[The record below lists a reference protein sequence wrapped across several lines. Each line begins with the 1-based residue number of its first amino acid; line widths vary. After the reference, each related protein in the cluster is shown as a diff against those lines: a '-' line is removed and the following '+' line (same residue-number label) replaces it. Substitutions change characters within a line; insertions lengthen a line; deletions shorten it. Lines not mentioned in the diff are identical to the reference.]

1 MTTVNRTRLILD
13 LLRARHDARGNGLA
27 RQWVYAEEVRMNTG
41 FGPDTSL
48 PLSHPV
54 RVGWEQRIDA
64 YAMHTWPSAQY
75 RRIAYEV
82 KVTRSDL
89 RRELEQPGKQDA
101 ALAVSNLLYL
111 VLDHDIRYDD
121 LPVPITWGIMQLR
134 YPQPT
139 LGDASAAVDDTRAKL
154 VTVRKAQRRDTDH
167 PGFGFMLSLAR
178 NLQGPIRTIEAAKV
192 EHR

>member
-1 MTTVNRTRLILD
+1 MNRTRLILD
-13 LLRARHDARGNGLA
+13 KLRARHNAHGNGLA
-27 RQWVYAEEVRMNTG
+27 RQWLYAEEVRMNTG

-48 PLSHPV
+48 PTGHPV
-54 RVGWEQRIDA
+54 RIGWEQRIDA
-64 YAMHTWPSAQY
+64 YAMHTWPSQQY

-111 VLDHDIRYDD
+111 VLDHELRYDD
-121 LPVPITWGIMQLR
+121 LPVPPAWGIMQLR
-134 YPQPT
+134 YPADELPMAEKPT
-139 LGDASAAVDDTRAKL
+139 AGNKRARL
-154 VTVRKAQRRDTDH
+154 VIVREAQWRGTDL

-178 NLQGPIRTIEAAKV
+178 NLQGREWQQTV
-192 EHR
+192 EVTTAVE